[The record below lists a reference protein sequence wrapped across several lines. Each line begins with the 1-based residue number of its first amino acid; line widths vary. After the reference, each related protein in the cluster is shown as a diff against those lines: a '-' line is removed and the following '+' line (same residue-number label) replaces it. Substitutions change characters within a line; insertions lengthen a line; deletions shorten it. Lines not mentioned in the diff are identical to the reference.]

1 MKVLVGHTADEYANA
16 RIAWLGES
24 VVSNSQK
31 DPGLYQWD
39 IGSGKILTRV
49 ERAHG
54 KAVRDLAVSDDG
66 TLATC
71 SFDKVAKL
79 WSLCAT

>member
-1 MKVLVGHTADEYANA
+1 M
-16 RIAWLGES
+16 
-24 VVSNSQK
+24 SNSQK

-49 ERAHG
+49 ERAHA
-54 KAVRDLAVSDDG
+54 KAVRDLAVADDG

-71 SFDKVAKL
+71 SVDKAAKV
-79 WSLCAT
+79 WSLCV